1 MTNINALFFFP
12 LFFPFFL
19 FFYIHIVN
27 IVDRSYDGPIYTD
40 FSFGTEKRIF
50 LLLLEKKR
58 VMVILRLFW
67 RRGSVR
73 IRTTP
78 SFSSVA
84 GVCEGILLG
93 KLRG

>member
-1 MTNINALFFFP
+1 MCTYDEYQCFIFLSSFFP
-12 LFFPFFL
+12 LFSF

-58 VMVILRLFW
+58 EGDNFVYGNFAFVLEE
-67 RRGSVR
+67 R
-73 IRTTP
+73 IC
-78 SFSSVA
+78 SYSYDSKF
-84 GVCEGILLG
+84 L
-93 KLRG
+93 

>member
-58 VMVILRLFW
+58 EGDNFVYGNFAFVLEE
-67 RRGSVR
+67 R
-73 IRTTP
+73 IC
-78 SFSSVA
+78 SYSYDSKF
-84 GVCEGILLG
+84 L
-93 KLRG
+93 